1 MKEVTIICCYNNL
14 KQYKTFTESLAKQTT
29 EYELIGIDNTKSK
42 YTSCSKEFNIHMMDI
57 KTPYVIFCHQ
67 DIEFTDSNNI
77 SDFIRCIKKIDSG
90 DILGVAGRKEKG
102 GSVVS
107 NILQGQ
113 NLQYAGKERV
123 KSLIRCE
130 VIDECFFGGYTD
142 NFIKHPFDEQTCNNW
157 HLYAVESCLNARSR
171 GQHVYICPIKLIHR
185 SKGKMNYIY
194 NKQFYKLSRKYSKDI
209 RYLNT
214 TCAYASTRFP
224 NREIAFIKRAIS
236 LWLGR
241 Y

>member
-29 EYELIGIDNTKSK
+29 ECELIGIDNTKSK
-42 YTSCSKEFNIHMMDI
+42 YTSCSTAFNIHMMDI

-130 VIDECFFGGYTD
+130 VIDECFFGGYT
-142 NFIKHPFDEQTCNNW
+142 I
-157 HLYAVESCLNARSR
+157 
-171 GQHVYICPIKLIHR
+171 
-185 SKGKMNYIY
+185 M
-194 NKQFYKLSRKYSKDI
+194 
-209 RYLNT
+209 
-214 TCAYASTRFP
+214 AS
-224 NREIAFIKRAIS
+224 
-236 LWLGR
+236 
-241 Y
+241 